1 MRRRSSAPSLVR
13 VAGSGLRR
21 LACMCRLFALHAGER
36 DVAAEFWL
44 LDAPTSIAR
53 QSERNAHGYGLA
65 ALTARRG
72 MILIRNPVQAS
83 EDPAYR
89 HVARRLVASEMLV
102 HLRYASTG
110 GVSLVNTH
118 PFTQD
123 GRLFAHNGVLG
134 DLDRIE
140 ARLGANRAMVMG
152 DTDSERFFALIT
164 LAIREAGGEV
174 RAGIT
179 AAVHEVVTEYELYS
193 LNFVL
198 ADIGHLW
205 ALRYP
210 EPNPLHLH
218 RRRRGGPSGAA
229 PLDEA
234 DAAGTLRLHSEDGAV
249 APLVVIASERISD
262 EPGWEEI
269 HPGELVHVGPDL
281 EVDRETIVFGPPA
294 HAMVL
299 SDREQKTQSY
309 D

>member
-1 MRRRSSAPSLVR
+1 
-13 VAGSGLRR
+13 
-21 LACMCRLFALHAGER
+21 MCRLFGLHAGER

-53 QSERNAHGYGLA
+53 QSERNADGYGMA

-72 MILIRNPVQAS
+72 MVLIRNPVQAS

-110 GVSLVNTH
+110 EVSLVNTH
-118 PFTQD
+118 PFSQD
-123 GRLFAHNGVLG
+123 GRFFAHNGVVG

-140 ARLGANRAMVMG
+140 ARLGGNRAMVMG

-164 LAIREAGGEV
+164 LAIREAAGDV

-179 AAVHEVVTEYELYS
+179 TAVREIVGEYELYS

-198 ADIGHLW
+198 GEIGHIW
-205 ALRYP
+205 AFRYP
-210 EPNPLHLH
+210 EHNPLHLQ
-218 RRRRGGPSGAA
+218 RRRPGGPSGESA
-229 PLDEA
+229 LDEA
-234 DAAGTLRLHSEDGAV
+234 DAAGTLRMRSDDGAV
-249 APLVVIASERISD
+249 ASLVVIASERISD

-281 EVDRETIVFGPPA
+281 GVDRERIVSGPPA
-294 HAMVL
+294 HPMVL
-299 SDREQKTQSY
+299 SAHEAETQSY

>member
-1 MRRRSSAPSLVR
+1 
-13 VAGSGLRR
+13 
-21 LACMCRLFALHAGER
+21 MCRLFALHAGER
-36 DVAAEFWL
+36 DVGAEFWL

-53 QSERNAHGYGLA
+53 QSERNADGYGLA

-72 MILIRNPVQAS
+72 MVLIRNPVQAS

-89 HVARRLVASEMLV
+89 HVARRLDASEMLV

-110 GVSLVNTH
+110 DVSLVNTH
-118 PFTQD
+118 PFSQD
-123 GRLFAHNGVLG
+123 GRLFAHNGVVG

-140 ARLGANRAMVMG
+140 ARLGSNRAMVMG

-164 LAIREAGGEV
+164 LAIREAGGDV

-179 AAVHEVVTEYELYS
+179 AAVREAVAEYELYS

-198 ADIGHLW
+198 GDIGHVW

-210 EPNPLHLH
+210 EHNPLHLH
-218 RRRRGGPSGAA
+218 RRQRGGPSGVA
-229 PLDEA
+229 PLDET
-234 DAAGTLRLHSEDGAV
+234 DAAGTLRLHSDDGAV

-281 EVDRETIVFGPPA
+281 EVDRETIVSGPPA
-294 HAMVL
+294 HPMVL
-299 SDREQKTQSY
+299 SAHEQETQSY

>member
-1 MRRRSSAPSLVR
+1 
-13 VAGSGLRR
+13 
-21 LACMCRLFALHAGER
+21 MCRLFALHAGER
-36 DVAAEFWL
+36 NVAAEFWL
-44 LDAPTSIAR
+44 LDAPSSIAR
-53 QSERNAHGYGLA
+53 QSETNADGYGLA

-72 MILIRNPVQAS
+72 MILIRNPVEAS

-89 HVARRLVASEMLV
+89 HVARRLDASEMLV

-110 GVSLVNTH
+110 DVSLVNTH

-140 ARLGANRAMVMG
+140 SRLGSNLAMVMG

-164 LAIREAGGEV
+164 LAIRESGGDV

-179 AAVHEVVTEYELYS
+179 SAVREVVADYELYS

-198 ADIGHLW
+198 GDIGHVW
-205 ALRYP
+205 AFRYP
-210 EPNPLHLH
+210 EHNPLHLH
-218 RRRRGGPSGAA
+218 RRRPGGGSGAA
-229 PLDEA
+229 PLDQA
-234 DAAGTLRLHSEDGAV
+234 DAVGTLRLHSDDGAV

-262 EPGWEEI
+262 EPGWEQI

-281 EVDRETIVFGPPA
+281 EVDRETIIWGPPA
-294 HAMVL
+294 RPMTL
-299 SDREQKTQSY
+299 SAREQETQSY
-309 D
+309 H

>member
-1 MRRRSSAPSLVR
+1 
-13 VAGSGLRR
+13 
-21 LACMCRLFALHAGER
+21 MCRLFALHAGER

-53 QSERNAHGYGLA
+53 QSERNADGYGMA

-89 HVARRLVASEMLV
+89 HVARRLDASEVLV

-110 GVSLVNTH
+110 NVSLVNTH
-118 PFTQD
+118 PFSQD
-123 GRLFAHNGVLG
+123 GRFFAHNGVVG
-134 DLDRIE
+134 DLHRIE
-140 ARLGANRAMVMG
+140 SRLGANRAMVMG
-152 DTDSERFFALIT
+152 DTDSERLFALIT
-164 LAIREAGGEV
+164 LAIREAGGDV
-174 RAGIT
+174 RTGIA
-179 AAVHEVVTEYELYS
+179 AAVREVVAEYELYS

-198 ADIGHLW
+198 AEIGHIW
-205 ALRYP
+205 AFRYP
-210 EPNPLHLH
+210 EHNPLHRN

-269 HPGELVHVGPDL
+269 LPGELIHVGPSLD
-281 EVDRETIVFGPPA
+281 VDRESIMSGPPA
-294 HAMVL
+294 HPMVL
-299 SDREQKTQSY
+299 SAHEQETQSY

>member
-1 MRRRSSAPSLVR
+1 
-13 VAGSGLRR
+13 
-21 LACMCRLFALHAGER
+21 MCRLFALHAGER
-36 DVAAEFWL
+36 DVRAEFWL
-44 LDAPTSIAR
+44 LDAPSSIAR
-53 QSERNAHGYGLA
+53 QSERNADGYGLA
-65 ALTARRG
+65 ALTSRRG
-72 MILIRNPVQAS
+72 MILVRNPVQAS

-89 HVARRLVASEMLV
+89 QVARRLDASEMLV

-110 GVSLVNTH
+110 EVSLLNTH
-118 PFTQD
+118 PFSQD
-123 GRLFAHNGVLG
+123 GRLFAHNGVVG

-140 ARLGANRAMVMG
+140 ARLGSNRAMVMG

-164 LAIREAGGEV
+164 LAIRDAGGDV
-174 RAGIT
+174 RAGII
-179 AAVHEVVTEYELYS
+179 AAVREVVAEYELYS

-198 ADIGHLW
+198 GDIGHIW

-210 EPNPLHLH
+210 DHNPLHLQ
-218 RRRRGGPSGAA
+218 RRGPGGPSGGE

-234 DAAGTLRLHSEDGAV
+234 DAAGTLRLRSDDGAV

-281 EVDRETIVFGPPA
+281 QVDRETILSGLPA
-294 HAMVL
+294 HPMVL
-299 SDREQKTQSY
+299 TAYEQETQSY

>member
-1 MRRRSSAPSLVR
+1 
-13 VAGSGLRR
+13 
-21 LACMCRLFALHAGER
+21 MCRLFALHAGHR

-53 QSERNAHGYGLA
+53 QSERNADGYGLA
-65 ALTARRG
+65 ALTSRRG
-72 MILIRNPVQAS
+72 MIVIRNPVQAS

-89 HVARRLVASEMLV
+89 HVARRLDASEMLV

-110 GVSLVNTH
+110 GVSLMNTH
-118 PFTQD
+118 PFSQD

-164 LAIREAGGEV
+164 LAIREAGGDV
-174 RAGIT
+174 RVGIV
-179 AAVHEVVTEYELYS
+179 AAVREVIAEYELYS

-198 ADIGHLW
+198 GDIGHIW
-205 ALRYP
+205 AFRYP
-210 EPNPLHLH
+210 QHNPLHLH
-218 RRRRGGPSGAA
+218 RRPRGGPSGAA
-229 PLDEA
+229 PLDET
-234 DAAGTLRLHSEDGAV
+234 DAAGTLRLHSDDGAV
-249 APLVVIASERISD
+249 APLVVIASERISE

-269 HPGELVHVGPDL
+269 QPGELVHIGPDL
-281 EVDRETIVFGPPA
+281 KVDREPIVSGPPA
-294 HAMVL
+294 HPLTL
-299 SDREQKTQSY
+299 SADEQTTQSY

>member
-1 MRRRSSAPSLVR
+1 V
-13 VAGSGLRR
+13 
-21 LACMCRLFALHAGER
+21 CRLFALHAGHR

-53 QSERNAHGYGLA
+53 QSDRNADGYGLA
-65 ALTARRG
+65 ALTSRRG

-89 HVARRLVASEMLV
+89 HVARRLDASEMLV

-110 GVSLVNTH
+110 GVSLMNTH
-118 PFTQD
+118 PFSQD

-164 LAIREAGGEV
+164 LAIREAGGDV
-174 RAGIT
+174 RVGIV
-179 AAVHEVVTEYELYS
+179 AAVREVIAEYELYS

-198 ADIGHLW
+198 GDIGHIW
-205 ALRYP
+205 AFRYP
-210 EPNPLHLH
+210 QHNPLHLH
-218 RRRRGGPSGAA
+218 RRPRGGPSGAA
-229 PLDEA
+229 PLDET
-234 DAAGTLRLHSEDGAV
+234 DAAGTLRLHSDDGAV
-249 APLVVIASERISD
+249 APLVVIASERISE

-269 HPGELVHVGPDL
+269 QPGELVHIGPDL
-281 EVDRETIVFGPPA
+281 KVDREPIVSGPPA
-294 HAMVL
+294 HPLTL
-299 SDREQKTQSY
+299 SADEQTTQSY

>member
-1 MRRRSSAPSLVR
+1 
-13 VAGSGLRR
+13 
-21 LACMCRLFALHAGER
+21 MCRLFALHAGSR

-44 LDAPTSIAR
+44 LDAPSSIAR
-53 QSERNAHGYGLA
+53 QSERNADGYGMA

-89 HVARRLVASEMLV
+89 RVARRLEASEMLV

-118 PFTQD
+118 PFSQD
-123 GRLFAHNGVLG
+123 GRLFAHNGVVG

-140 ARLGANRAMVMG
+140 ARLGPNRAMVMG

-164 LAIREAGGEV
+164 LAIREAGGDV

-179 AAVHEVVTEYELYS
+179 AAVRELGAEYELYS

-198 ADIGHLW
+198 GDIGHIW
-205 ALRYP
+205 AFRYP
-210 EPNPLHLH
+210 EHNPLHLQ
-218 RRRRGGPSGAA
+218 RRRRGGSSGEA

-234 DAAGTLRLHSEDGAV
+234 DAAGTLRLHSGDGAV
-249 APLVVIASERISD
+249 TPLVVIASERISD

-281 EVDRETIVFGPPA
+281 EVDRETIMSGPPA
-294 HAMVL
+294 HPMVL
-299 SDREQKTQSY
+299 SSHERKTQSY

>member
-1 MRRRSSAPSLVR
+1 
-13 VAGSGLRR
+13 
-21 LACMCRLFALHAGER
+21 MCRLFALHAGTR

-53 QSERNAHGYGLA
+53 QSEVNADGYGMA
-65 ALTARRG
+65 ALTAKRG
-72 MILIRNPVQAS
+72 MVLIRNPVQAS

-89 HVARRLVASEMLV
+89 HLARRLDACEMLV

-118 PFTQD
+118 PFSQD
-123 GRLFAHNGVLG
+123 GRLFAHNGVIG

-140 ARLGANRAMVMG
+140 ARLGSNRAMVMG
-152 DTDSERFFALIT
+152 DTDSERLFALIT
-164 LAIREAGGEV
+164 LAIREAAGDV

-179 AAVHEVVTEYELYS
+179 AAMHEMVAEYELYS

-198 ADIGHLW
+198 GEIGHIW
-205 ALRYP
+205 AFRYP
-210 EPNPLHLH
+210 QHNRLHLH
-218 RRRRGGPSGAA
+218 RRQPGGRSGAA
-229 PLDEA
+229 QLDQA

-262 EPGWEEI
+262 DPAWEEI

-281 EVDRETIVFGPPA
+281 EVDREMIVSGPPA
-294 HAMVL
+294 HPMVL
-299 SDREQKTQSY
+299 SAHEAATQAY

>member
-1 MRRRSSAPSLVR
+1 
-13 VAGSGLRR
+13 
-21 LACMCRLFALHAGER
+21 MCRLFALHAGER

-53 QSERNAHGYGLA
+53 QSERNADGYGMA

-89 HVARRLVASEMLV
+89 HVARRLDAAEMLV

-110 GVSLVNTH
+110 NVSLVNTH
-118 PFTQD
+118 PFSQD

-140 ARLGANRAMVMG
+140 ARLGPNRAMVMG

-164 LAIREAGGEV
+164 LAIREAGGDV

-179 AAVHEVVTEYELYS
+179 AAVREVVAAYELYS
-193 LNFVL
+193 RNFVL
-198 ADIGHLW
+198 GDIGHIW
-205 ALRYP
+205 AFRYP
-210 EPNPLHLH
+210 EHNPLHLH

-229 PLDEA
+229 PLKDA
-234 DAAGTLRLHSEDGAV
+234 DAAGTLRLRSDDGAAV
-249 APLVVIASERISD
+249 PLVVIASERISD

-269 HPGELVHVGPDL
+269 HSGELIHVGPDL
-281 EVDRETIVFGPPA
+281 EVDRETIVSGRPA

-299 SDREQKTQSY
+299 SAHEQKTQSY

>member
-1 MRRRSSAPSLVR
+1 
-13 VAGSGLRR
+13 
-21 LACMCRLFALHAGER
+21 MCRLFALHAGTR

-53 QSERNAHGYGLA
+53 QSERNADGYGMA

-89 HVARRLVASEMLV
+89 QVARRLDASEILV

-118 PFTQD
+118 PFSQD
-123 GRLFAHNGVLG
+123 GRLFAHNGVVG

-140 ARLGANRAMVMG
+140 SKLGPNRAMVMG

-164 LAIREAGGEV
+164 LAIREAGSDVRSGIIAAV
-174 RAGIT
+174 RAV
-179 AAVHEVVTEYELYS
+179 AAEYELYS

-198 ADIGHLW
+198 GDLGHIW
-205 ALRYP
+205 AFRYP
-210 EPNPLHLH
+210 EHNPLHLQ
-218 RRRRGGPSGAA
+218 RRPRGGPTGAA

-234 DAAGTLRLHSEDGAV
+234 DTAGTLRMHSDDGALT
-249 APLVVIASERISD
+249 PLVVIACERISD

-281 EVDRETIVFGPPA
+281 EVEREIIISQPPA
-294 HAMVL
+294 YPMVL
-299 SDREQKTQSY
+299 TAHEQETQSY

>member
-1 MRRRSSAPSLVR
+1 
-13 VAGSGLRR
+13 
-21 LACMCRLFALHAGER
+21 MCRLFALHAGER

-53 QSERNAHGYGLA
+53 QSERNADGYGMA
-65 ALTARRG
+65 ALTANRG

-83 EDPAYR
+83 EDPAYH
-89 HVARRLVASEMLV
+89 HVARRLDAAEMLV

-110 GVSLVNTH
+110 NVSLVNTH
-118 PFTQD
+118 PFSQD
-123 GRLFAHNGVLG
+123 GRLFAHNGVVG

-140 ARLGANRAMVMG
+140 ARLGPNRAMVMG

-164 LAIREAGGEV
+164 LAIREAGGDV
-174 RAGIT
+174 RTGVT
-179 AAVHEVVTEYELYS
+179 AAVREVVAEYELYS

-198 ADIGHLW
+198 GDLGHIW
-205 ALRYP
+205 AFRYP
-210 EPNPLHLH
+210 EHNPLHMH

-229 PLDEA
+229 PLDDT
-234 DAAGTLRLHSEDGAV
+234 DAAGTLRLRSDDGAV

-269 HPGELVHVGPDL
+269 QPGELIHVGPDL
-281 EVDRETIVFGPPA
+281 EVDRETIVSEPPA
-294 HAMVL
+294 HPMVL
-299 SDREQKTQSY
+299 NAHEQETQSY